1 MRLSSA
7 NVSYDDVAKSKTKKD
22 IDLGPFKAFDNLIA
36 TDSTRFSFSAG
47 PPPPAR
53 CQPAS
58 RRRPAP
64 AAAAAPRADPQHGR
78 PAAGAVEPVLPRFG
92 HNAALRPGAP

>member
-47 PPPPAR
+47 PTPPAR
-53 CQPAS
+53 
-58 RRRPAP
+58 R
-64 AAAAAPRADPQHGR
+64 
-78 PAAGAVEPVLPRFG
+78 
-92 HNAALRPGAP
+92 

>member
-47 PPPPAR
+47 PGPGPANPPPAGALP
-53 CQPAS
+53 QPQPP
-58 RRRPAP
+58 RRGLTRSP
-64 AAAAAPRADPQHGR
+64 ADPPQERSNLCFLDSDIMPLFVQAR
-78 PAAGAVEPVLPRFG
+78 P
-92 HNAALRPGAP
+92 